1 MRLPGLLLLSVCF
14 LLLSPTAKAQA
25 LAGKTVEYAYDARDL
40 GKVERAWWGRAYLH
54 PSVLHDTNVAR
65 PVVVYLH
72 GVNRLQVKHAWM
84 GASGSP
90 DLRATWDEYL
100 RDRRIAPAVLAAP
113 SATTACILPTA
124 LWDGFDL
131 DRFLAHTIQATR
143 DQVRL
148 DLSKVVV
155 IGHSGAGCNHRG
167 GLVTALQSTL
177 PLVGG
182 LVIDVCMDGLDAAPL
197 AQARPDMDVVITY
210 QRRWKRDYQ
219 GFTDLFLE
227 ASRQGGA
234 TGLRHVEELPVG
246 GRNAHTLIVKESLDR
261 WLPRWIPAP

>member
-1 MRLPGLLLLSVCF
+1 MRLPGLLPLFICC

-40 GKVERAWWGRAYLH
+40 GKEERAWWGRAYLH
-54 PSVLHDTNVAR
+54 PSVLDDTNVAR

-84 GASGSP
+84 GAGGSP
-90 DLRATWDEYL
+90 DLRMLWDEYL
-100 RDRRIAPAVLAAP
+100 RDRRIAPAVLAVP

-131 DRFLAHTIQATR
+131 DRFLAHTIRATR
-143 DQVRL
+143 DLVRL

-155 IGHSGAGCNHRG
+155 VGHSGAGCNHRG
-167 GLVTALQSTL
+167 GLVTALQSSL

-182 LVIDVCMDGLDAAPL
+182 LVIDVCMDVLDAAPL
-197 AQARPDMDVVITY
+197 AQARPDTDVVITY
-210 QRRWKRDYQ
+210 QRGWKRDFE
-219 GFTDLFLE
+219 GFGSHFLD
-227 ASRQGGA
+227 ASRRSGA
-234 TGLRHVEELPVG
+234 TGVRQVEELPVL
-246 GRNAHTLIVKESLDR
+246 GRNAHTIIVKESMDR
-261 WLPRWIPAP
+261 WLPRWLPAR